1 MEVPHP
7 ERPSWPPSFK
17 KGPLR
22 EPWGSFHLDTSWQKA
37 SLWGKLTEPWG
48 EVERGAPGMLF
59 CWNAGFHPQGHH
71 HGLRGTRG
79 ALGAPLPTTWAGTGM
94 AHSPSSSCLGA
105 SLAGSWL
112 RGRRWHLAS
121 RILKRAF
128 CLMRVAGAPG
138 ESPHPVAASPV
149 GRGVVGAR
157 HGRGGGPEGEGTR
170 RGGHIPW
177 ELEVGTSVA

>member
-1 MEVPHP
+1 
-7 ERPSWPPSFK
+7 
-17 KGPLR
+17 
-22 EPWGSFHLDTSWQKA
+22 
-37 SLWGKLTEPWG
+37 
-48 EVERGAPGMLF
+48 
-59 CWNAGFHPQGHH
+59 
-71 HGLRGTRG
+71 
-79 ALGAPLPTTWAGTGM
+79 M

-138 ESPHPVAASPV
+138 ESPHPVAASPM

-157 HGRGGGPEGEGTR
+157 RGRGGGPEGEGTR

-177 ELEVGTSVA
+177 ELGVGPLWPDISL